1 MQMGLQVLIG
11 SRGEH
16 SLTTEVNQGLH
27 IDLDEYD
34 SALASILEE
43 ARLRPF
49 SGIIG
54 SDDSTVELAAHAA
67 SRLGLPH
74 NPPEAARLTRRKD
87 LARAHLM
94 LAGCPVPIHCL
105 IDISKPLDHQ
115 LAGLPWPCVIKP
127 LNMAASRGVIRAN
140 NEDEFR
146 NACERIRNI
155 ISESTDEFE
164 RSHVLVENY
173 IDGIEVAY
181 EGYLHEGKLHTL
193 TVFDKP
199 DPLVGPF
206 FEETIYVTPSQLDAD
221 SLNMIKQR
229 VQQACIAFGLTTG
242 PVHAELRVNAVDAW
256 ILEVASRTIGG
267 DCARTL
273 DSGTNKNLEQLTVSL
288 AIGEPMQPEAITQ
301 SRGVMMIPIR
311 QAGLLRR
318 VEGILAAQKVPYIEK
333 IDIVIAEGHEL
344 IPLPEGNQY
353 LGFIFAKADTPEMV
367 TAALRSAHEKLNFVT
382 ATIIRLASA

>member
-1 MQMGLQVLIG
+1 
-11 SRGEH
+11 
-16 SLTTEVNQGLH
+16 
-27 IDLDEYD
+27 
-34 SALASILEE
+34 
-43 ARLRPF
+43 
-49 SGIIG
+49 
-54 SDDSTVELAAHAA
+54 
-67 SRLGLPH
+67 
-74 NPPEAARLTRRKD
+74 
-87 LARAHLM
+87 
-94 LAGCPVPIHCL
+94 
-105 IDISKPLDHQ
+105 
-115 LAGLPWPCVIKP
+115 
-127 LNMAASRGVIRAN
+127 MAASRGVIRAN

-229 VQQACIAFGLTTG
+229 VQQACTAFGLTTG

-273 DSGTNKNLEQLTVSL
+273 DSGTNRNLEQLTVSL
-288 AIGEPMQPEAITQ
+288 ATGEPMQPAAITQ

-333 IDIVIAEGHEL
+333 IDIVISEGHEL

-367 TAALRSAHEKLNFVT
+367 TTALRSAHEKLNFVT
-382 ATIIRLASA
+382 APVFKLASA